1 MKKTISSIRAP
12 VAIGPYS
19 QAIEVNGFLYI
30 SGQLPLNPETGEL
43 AASIEEQVETSLRN
57 IDGILEEAGYSRE
70 DVIKTTIFLKSME
83 DFGKVNAVYGRFFEG
98 CAFPARSTVEVSRL
112 PKDAGVEI
120 EVVAYRS
127 A

>member
-1 MKKTISSIRAP
+1 MKKKISSIRAP
-12 VAIGPYS
+12 AAIGPYS
-19 QAIEVNGFLYI
+19 QAVQANGFLYI

-57 IDGILEEAGYSRE
+57 IDGILGEAGYSRE
-70 DVIKTTIFLKSME
+70 EVIKTTIFLKNMD

-98 CAFPARSTVEVSRL
+98 CVFPARSTVEVARL

-120 EVVAYRS
+120 EVVAYK
-127 A
+127 